1 MEKEVIPPDKY
12 VEKALIDQIFSSTV
26 GSHSLKNKKMPRY
39 FQILK
44 KNLIDSITTKESKQ
58 NESNNPN
65 KNSNLQLDLPYH
77 EDSFNKLYN
86 SNSLYAG
93 NHHIRKGLTKRSY
106 TSKFSNLFRYKKN
119 NREILSSFGFRETNK
134 DFTDVTS
141 NINYLL
147 DRNELL
153 LMKEKN
159 FMDGFNFMN
168 KYKLNSNIFNR
179 KISSSRIGM
188 FGKKVDV
195 PLVYEISFTYKNNY
209 IKDFFLKFNIKD
221 LDKYSDKKLY
231 DICEFILSKDEND
244 FLNIIKPDINLKKMV
259 YNLLDTPS
267 DKNKKKNSYYKKL
280 NVYNNNIKIN
290 KKSRNKIIDNKGIF
304 GVFDTNSRLKFVKNQ
319 TRLYLPE
326 KNYSENIDL
335 IINDIGKEV
344 KTIKENLTN
353 DKSNNT
359 DMNNMLF
366 ITQSK
371 NKTFLPNNIN
381 KKYLTL
387 SNLNIKKYTPNRK
400 GTFLFFRKSFTKNIK
415 KEKIDENKKANFCLK
430 AKKNKIEIKAKDNEL
445 INKKKRNSKD
455 LLQRL
460 YYKHHVKKLGLD
472 EVKRNKKL
480 TEFIALNLAK
490 KKSRMKNFEGILN
503 PVKKNF
509 SFNF

>member
-106 TSKFSNLFRYKKN
+106 TSKYSNLFRYKKN
-119 NREILSSFGFRETNK
+119 DREILSSFGFRETNK

-195 PLVYEISFTYKNNY
+195 PLVYDISYTYKNNY
-209 IKDFFLKFNIKD
+209 STKSEKNRHEYLLNEINKLKKLLEDYDIQIAEKQETLQKLNEEYLIKEEQYSKNIKNIKD
-221 LDKYSDKKLY
+221 KNNSFIKDNDEELNNKL
-231 DICEFILSKDEND
+231 S
-244 FLNIIKPDINLKKMV
+244 
-259 YNLLDTPS
+259 S
-267 DKNKKKNSYYKKL
+267 
-280 NVYNNNIKIN
+280 
-290 KKSRNKIIDNKGIF
+290 
-304 GVFDTNSRLKFVKNQ
+304 
-319 TRLYLPE
+319 
-326 KNYSENIDL
+326 SENEM
-335 IINDIGKEV
+335 KE
-344 KTIKENLTN
+344 I
-353 DKSNNT
+353 S
-359 DMNNMLF
+359 
-366 ITQSK
+366 
-371 NKTFLPNNIN
+371 
-381 KKYLTL
+381 
-387 SNLNIKKYTPNRK
+387 
-400 GTFLFFRKSFTKNIK
+400 
-415 KEKIDENKKANFCLK
+415 ENK
-430 AKKNKIEIKAKDNEL
+430 
-445 INKKKRNSKD
+445 
-455 LLQRL
+455 
-460 YYKHHVKKLGLD
+460 
-472 EVKRNKKL
+472 
-480 TEFIALNLAK
+480 
-490 KKSRMKNFEGILN
+490 
-503 PVKKNF
+503 
-509 SFNF
+509 